1 MGLSGSCCTKAM
13 NLSRRFK
20 CDCIDVFVYDAQV
33 HSAQQPSALVYL
45 SPGPVLVILDF
56 GPCSGIPTR

>member
-1 MGLSGSCCTKAM
+1 M